1 MGYASWVMSDQ
12 LKMTNLSNGSCRV
25 IRLFKWVVSRLKCLT
40 CLAKQIVSLL
50 ALNRLA
56 SQVGRPKPEM
66 PTRIAS
72 PN

>member
-12 LKMTNLSNGSCRV
+12 LKTTNLSNGSCRV
-25 IRLFKWVVSRLKCLT
+25 TRLFKWVVSGLKCLT
-40 CLAKQIVSLL
+40 RLAKRIVSLL
-50 ALNRLA
+50 TLNRLA
-56 SQVGRPKPEM
+56 SQAGRPEPKM